1 MENVLEVAPTGRAKC
16 RGCRESIAKGEV
28 RFGEVFDSAF
38 AGGEA
43 LRYWHVLCAAKN
55 RGVAGKLREL
65 LAATELVIANRAEVD
80 EALAGGGKRAG
91 KGGEK
96 AFPYAE
102 LAPTGRARC
111 MECDEGLPKGELRVA
126 VERETETP
134 MGMTVRGAGYLHPA
148 CALDWADEQ
157 GQERDVFAAA
167 VVANSTLEE
176 AQSAALAAVGYAR

>member
-1 MENVLEVAPTGRAKC
+1 MTDVIEVSPSGRAKC
-16 RGCRESIAKGEV
+16 RGCREAIPKGDV

-55 RGVAGKLREL
+55 RSVAGKLRTA
-65 LAATELVIANRAEVD
+65 LAATEIAIPNRAEVD
-80 EALAGGGKRAG
+80 EALKGGGKG
-91 KGGEK
+91 KGEK
-96 AFPYAE
+96 AFPYAD

-111 MECDEGLPKGELRVA
+111 MECDQNLAKGDWRVA

-148 CALDWADEQ
+148 CSLLWAEEQELD
-157 GQERDVFAAA
+157 AAEF
-167 VVANSTLEE
+167 VESVLANSGLDD
-176 AQSAALAAVGYAR
+176 AQKAALTAAGLAVGE